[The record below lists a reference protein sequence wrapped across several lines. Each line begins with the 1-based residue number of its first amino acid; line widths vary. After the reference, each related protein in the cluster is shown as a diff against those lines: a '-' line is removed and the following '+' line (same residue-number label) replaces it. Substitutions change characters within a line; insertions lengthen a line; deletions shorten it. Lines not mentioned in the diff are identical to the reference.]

1 MNAHNN
7 KQRNLKAWV
16 VFSGHTDLRYL
27 KFLKSGFRHCF
38 VLLNDGQNWISVDP
52 MSHYTE
58 VIVHDL
64 QSEFQL
70 PEWLK
75 KLGYTIVSARVNHQA
90 SKPAP
95 FGLFSCVEAVK
106 RVLGIHAF
114 GVMTPWQL
122 YSYLHKQ
129 SNMKLEKEINHG
141 KSSLTA

>member
-1 MNAHNN
+1 MNIHNI
-7 KQRNLKAWV
+7 KKSELKAWV
-16 VFSGHTDLRYL
+16 VFSGQTDLRYL

-38 VLLNDGQNWISVDP
+38 VLLNDGQNWISIDP

-70 PEWLK
+70 PQWLK
-75 KLGYTIVSARVNHQA
+75 KRGYTIISACVNQQA

-95 FGLFSCVEAVK
+95 FGLFNCVEAVK

-122 YSYLHKQ
+122 YSYLNKQ
-129 SNMKLEKEINHG
+129 LNKKSEKEIIYG
-141 KSSLTA
+141 KSSFTA